1 MEKFKIAGI
10 GEVLWDLLPTG
21 KMIGGAPANFCYHAK
36 NLGADV
42 AIISATGNDAL
53 GAEIEN
59 TLTEKGIKHILNHPD
74 YPTGTVSVELK
85 NGIPD
90 YIIHENIA
98 WDFIRLDAD
107 ALSWIKS
114 ADVLCFGSLCQRSVV
129 SAESINQAL
138 DGVTDKTLKV
148 LDVNLRQHYFSRL
161 ILEKSFKRANVVKL
175 NDEEIEIIGAMFGLS
190 GSQNL
195 KCRALMNMFQI
206 EVVALTMGASGS
218 LLLTTNEESF
228 VPVPKV
234 KVIDTVGAGD
244 SFAAVMVMGLLN
256 KKPLHELHNEATEYA
271 AKVCTY
277 SGAMPSF

>member
-36 NLGADV
+36 NLGADA

-59 TLTEKGIKHILNHPD
+59 ILNEKGIKHILNHPD

-90 YIIHENIA
+90 YIIHQNVA
-98 WDFIRLDAD
+98 WDFIRLGAE
-107 ALSWIKS
+107 ALNWIKS
-114 ADVLCFGSLCQRSVV
+114 ADALCFGSLCQRSVV
-129 SAESINQAL
+129 SAEAINQAL
-138 DGVTDKTLKV
+138 DAVTDSTLKV
-148 LDVNLRQHYFSRL
+148 LDVNLRQQYFTQK

-190 GSQNL
+190 GPQNL
-195 KCRALMNMFQI
+195 KCRALMNLFQI
-206 EVVALTMGASGS
+206 DVVALTMGEKGS

-228 VPVPKV
+228 VSVPKV

-244 SFAAVMVMGLLN
+244 SFTAVMVMGLLN

-271 AKVCTY
+271 AKVCTF

>member
-36 NLGADV
+36 NLGADA

-59 TLTEKGIKHILNHPD
+59 TLTQKGIKHILNHPD

-90 YIIHENIA
+90 YIIHENVA
-98 WDFIRLDAD
+98 WDFIRLDNEAQ
-107 ALSWIKS
+107 SWIKT
-114 ADVLCFGSLCQRSVV
+114 ADAICFGTLGQRSIV
-129 SAESINQAL
+129 SAEAIDQAL
-138 DGVTDKTLKV
+138 DSVAPKALKV
-148 LDVNLRQHYFSRL
+148 LDVNLRQQYFSKE

-190 GSQNL
+190 GSQKL
-195 KCRALMNMFQI
+195 KCLTLMDIFRFDVM
-206 EVVALTMGASGS
+206 ALTMGDKGS

-234 KVIDTVGAGD
+234 KVVDTVGAGD
-244 SFAAVMVMGLLN
+244 SFTAVMVMGLLN
-256 KKPLHELHNEATEYA
+256 NKQLHELHNEATEYA
-271 AKVCTY
+271 AKVCTF